1 MVVVLALNAPAGS
14 SSGLQVLM
22 AVVLRMFGHEIFDI
36 VVMLKLDVLGL
47 DVMGLEVLGLDVL
60 GLGVLGLCML
70 GLCMLGL
77 GVLRLGVLRLGVLR
91 LLDRVVHCKGAAI
104 NFYRLQQS
112 ELGSL
117 LGVVVAAGQAKCQV
131 DADFFQILAR
141 LQSIVLCSFDEVLH
155 GDSPAMVG
163 DWLETASM
171 HGNRISHAAAVAGVE
186 SLRKEIEFL

>member
-22 AVVLRMFGHEIFDI
+22 AVVLRMFGHEILDI

-47 DVMGLEVLGLDVL
+47 DVMGLEVLGLGVL
-60 GLGVLGLCML
+60 GLGVL

-77 GVLRLGVLRLGVLR
+77 GVLRLGVLRL
-91 LLDRVVHCKGAAI
+91 LDWVVHCKGAAI

-131 DADFFQILAR
+131 DADFVQILAR

-163 DWLETASM
+163 DWHETASM
-171 HGNRISHAAAVAGVE
+171 HGNRISRAAAVAGVD
-186 SLRKEIEFL
+186 SLREEVELL

>member
-1 MVVVLALNAPAGS
+1 LH
-14 SSGLQVLM
+14 
-22 AVVLRMFGHEIFDI
+22 VLRLCM
-36 VVMLKLDVLGL
+36 LGL
-47 DVMGLEVLGLDVL
+47 DVMGLEVLGLGVL
-60 GLGVLGLCML
+60 GLGL
-70 GLCMLGL
+70 
-77 GVLRLGVLRLGVLR
+77 LRLSVLR
-91 LLDRVVHCKGAAI
+91 LLDWVVHCKGAAI

-163 DWLETASM
+163 DWHETASM
-171 HGNRISHAAAVAGVE
+171 HGNRIPHAAAVAGVD
-186 SLRKEIEFL
+186 SLREEVELL

>member
-47 DVMGLEVLGLDVL
+47 DVMGLEVLGLGVL

-163 DWLETASM
+163 DWHETASM
-171 HGNRISHAAAVAGVE
+171 HGDRISHAAAVASVD
-186 SLRKEIEFL
+186 SLREEVELL